1 MDNLQ
6 QIRKIARLLIVIPVI
21 CVLFKVGMM
30 VVGLIN
36 FKSTFIGDPP
46 VLPPPSASTP
56 GFPGTIV
63 SFIDKWGYLSYY
75 IVGAVIIWLVYRYA
89 ITAGPARKRQL
100 MSLAND
106 LGMGYTYECAAPPI
120 GPPYYC
126 PFLPEGDRLIKNMI
140 QGEVDGLK
148 VTMCDLII
156 SKPGM
161 PSISAEDGDPQKETT
176 DAVMEGL
183 SVALANRSSI
193 MSASTIVLES
203 QLHYKPLVIWPETVS
218 SRVPLSM
225 GLHNVD
231 FESDDFNNA
240 FFVGSTDK
248 KFAYDVVHP
257 RVIALLMAKRN
268 WAVELDLNAL
278 TVWNFRPL
286 SPREFRDGLSFASS
300 FWELFPDYL
309 KQDLS
314 NRGSV

>member
-1 MDNLQ
+1 LDNLQ
-6 QIRKIARLLIVIPVI
+6 QIRKITRLLIVIPMI
-21 CVLFKVGMM
+21 CVLFRVGIM

-36 FKSTFIGDPP
+36 FKSAYTGEPP
-46 VLPPPSASTP
+46 VLPLPSASAP

-63 SFIDKWGYLSYY
+63 SFIDRWGHLSFYM
-75 IVGAVIIWLVYRYA
+75 VGAVIIWLVYRYTT
-89 ITAGPARKRQL
+89 TAAPAREKQL
-100 MSLAND
+100 ASLAND
-106 LGMGYTYECAAPPI
+106 LGMGFTDECPTPPI

-126 PFLPEGDRLIKNMI
+126 PSLPEGDRRARNII
-140 QGEVDGLK
+140 EGEIDGLK

-161 PSISAEDGDPQKETT
+161 PSIYGDEGHQQTEST

-193 MSASTIVLES
+193 MSVSTIVLES
-203 QLHYKPLVIWPETVS
+203 KLHYKPLVIWPESVS

-231 FESDDFNNA
+231 FEYDDFNKA

-257 RVIALLMAKRN
+257 RMMALLMANKN

-286 SPREFRDGLSFASS
+286 SPQEFRDGLSFARS
-300 FWELFPDYL
+300 FWELFPEYL